1 MATMSP
7 AMAAPPWSAA
17 PSFFEAVGVG
27 SLAASAEP
35 DFGAVVGAG
44 ELSPFTPALEVVFS
58 WKIPGSTVGYDELE
72 LELEL
77 EDGADHAE
85 DDDRLEETG
94 AEELDGVL
102 LDVGGADFEVDEGDG
117 AADDDLDE
125 ELGDALEPSVWNTTM
140 LADLPFG
147 TVTTQK
153 LAPPTPVVLTGLSTP
168 LTSIVEGSILHG
180 MPLHPPPGH
189 SMLTP

>member
-1 MATMSP
+1 M
-7 AMAAPPWSAA
+7 
-17 PSFFEAVGVG
+17 EAVGAG
-27 SLAASAEP
+27 SLAASAEL
-35 DFGAVVGAG
+35 DLGAVVGAG
-44 ELSPFTPALEVVFS
+44 ELAPFTPALEVEFS

-85 DDDRLEETG
+85 DDDRLEEVRV
-94 AEELDGVL
+94 EELDKVL
-102 LDVGGADFEVDEGDG
+102 LDVVGAGFEVDEDGDG
-117 AADDDLDE
+117 AADDGLDE
-125 ELGDALEPSVWNTTM
+125 ELGDALEPSVWNTTI